1 METILD
7 RIHRSSLELL
17 ASIGVR
23 FHSPEILERLA
34 MMGVGVAGNLVRFTE
49 AQVMDCLSMAPV
61 AFTLK
66 ARNPE
71 KDVCIGGDSKCLAP
85 AYGASLVV
93 THDNRRRPATLAD
106 YMRIARL
113 AHSTPLLAL
122 NGGVLV
128 QPGDVPGPLTSL
140 VMLYSA
146 MCLSDKPLIGIQ
158 GGEAQVRL
166 IMQLGSILF
175 GDDNAFKS
183 SPHLLFLINTL
194 SPLQIDAQALDTLK
208 VCAEYNQALLITPGV
223 MFGTT
228 SPITTVGSVI
238 QANAEFLAAF
248 CAAQLLSPGLPVVY
262 GCLGAPAD
270 MRTGGLCLASPARF
284 TFADLAAGL
293 AERYHLPNR
302 GIGAV
307 TDAGQV
313 SVQSG
318 YEAMLT
324 LSSDYQRRTSLSIHA
339 AGVLASFGA
348 FSYEQFIID
357 LEMTRMFRRRVE
369 TPDFTDDD
377 FTLDVIRE
385 TGPGGQYLNKKHTLA
400 HCRSVPF
407 LAGLSPPMTVN
418 PQDYANRLTENI
430 VNALAKLENT
440 YRCPRL
446 PDEVLH
452 RIDAYMIAQGVPE
465 PLLAAVETASR
476 AMEG

>member
-23 FHSPEILERLA
+23 FHCPEILERLA
-34 MMGVGVAGNLVRFTE
+34 MMGVGVAGDLVRFTE
-49 AQVMDCLSMAPV
+49 AQVMDCLSMAPE

-71 KDVCIGGDSKCLAP
+71 KDVRIGGDSKCLAP

-93 THDNRRRPATLAD
+93 TPENRRRNATLAD
-106 YMRIARL
+106 YLRIAKL
-113 AHSTPLLAL
+113 VHSTPLLAL

-128 QPGDVPGPLTSL
+128 QPEDAGGQLSSL

-146 MCLSDKPLIGIQ
+146 MCLSDKPLIGVQ
-158 GGEAQVRL
+158 DGEIQVRRV
-166 IMQLGSILF
+166 MELGGILS
-175 GDDNAFKS
+175 GDENAFKRA
-183 SPHLLFLINTL
+183 PHFLFLINTL
-194 SPLQIDAQALDTLK
+194 SPLQVDAQALATLK

-228 SPITTVGSVI
+228 SPITTGGSVI

-248 CAAQLLSPGLPVVY
+248 CAAQLLSPGLPIVY

-270 MRTGGLCLASPARF
+270 MRTGGLSLASPARF

-318 YEAMLT
+318 YEAMFT
-324 LSSDYQRRTSLSIHA
+324 LINDYKRRTSLSIHA
-339 AGVLASFGA
+339 AGVLASFSA
-348 FSYEQFIID
+348 FSYEQFIIG
-357 LEMTRMFRRRVE
+357 LEMIRMVLRSIE
-369 TPDFTDDD
+369 ASSITDDD
-377 FTLDVIRE
+377 FALDVIRE
-385 TGPGGQYLNKKHTLA
+385 TGPGGQYITKTHTLA
-400 HCRSVPF
+400 RCRTVPY
-407 LAGLSPPMTVN
+407 LSGLFPRTTVD
-418 PQDYANRLTENI
+418 PQDGAVKMTES
-430 VNALAKLENT
+430 VANALAKLENQ
-440 YRCPRL
+440 YRCPCL
-446 PDEVLH
+446 PEEVLK

-465 PLLAAVETASR
+465 HVLATVVRASH
-476 AMEG
+476 AM